1 MGRNTGD
8 SMSGHLQFSFASLV
22 LIAGLSTSPASSN
35 PFAALFNAAPAEAAP
50 ASAEDECLPRPGKS
64 TADGQHWV
72 YRLDGH
78 RKCWFQVAAGTARV
92 KKAVRHQ
99 GTKHRVAAPEEN
111 VTARRK
117 GDAIVDARAELR
129 SAPAETSQPTPPA
142 PALKVV
148 DAALVLATGAAAL
161 EPPASIAKLA
171 NEQLH
176 DHSTPS
182 QVEGQTLLTGSAG
195 CQPRGCGLP
204 VAFPIA
210 EASDDGPR
218 WTAIWFGV
226 LLMAL
231 GLVSVLSA
239 SRTLRRTL
247 LLGDGCD
254 GVGWPWRTTNSG
266 TVFQLRSNMFKRV
279 VTKPERLKA
288 VVSSPSTAAGPRRPG
303 GDGVQ
308 NQKTAHF
315 ELEKVRGNRDDRPHR
330 PRGAPATHPTLQ
342 RA

>member
-1 MGRNTGD
+1 
-8 SMSGHLQFSFASLV
+8 
-22 LIAGLSTSPASSN
+22 
-35 PFAALFNAAPAEAAP
+35 
-50 ASAEDECLPRPGKS
+50 LPRPGRS

-72 YRLDGH
+72 YRLNGH

-99 GTKHRVAAPEEN
+99 VTKQRVADPKEN

-148 DAALVLATGAAAL
+148 DAALVLTTGTAAL
-161 EPPASIAKLA
+161 EPPIAKLA
-171 NEQLH
+171 NEQLTL

-308 NQKTAHF
+308 NQKTAHSD
-315 ELEKVRGNRDDRPHR
+315 NRDDRPHR

>member
-50 ASAEDECLPRPGKS
+50 ASPEDECLPRPGKS

-78 RKCWFQVAAGTARV
+78 RKCWFQVAAGTTRV

-129 SAPAETSQPTPPA
+129 SAPAETSQPTPPE

-148 DAALVLATGAAAL
+148 DAALVLNTGTAAL
-161 EPPASIAKLA
+161 EPPIAKLA
-171 NEQLH
+171 NEQLTL

-195 CQPRGCGLP
+195 CQPRGCGLS
-204 VAFPIA
+204 VGFPIA
-210 EASDDGPR
+210 ETGDDGPGSM
-218 WTAIWFGV
+218 AIWFGV

-231 GLVSVLSA
+231 GLVAVLSA

-254 GVGWPWRTTNSG
+254 GVGRPWQTTNSG

-308 NQKTAHF
+308 NQKTAHSD
-315 ELEKVRGNRDDRPHR
+315 NRDDRPHR

>member
-1 MGRNTGD
+1 MLVPGRRGDREGEEGGSTSRHEASCRRSGGECDRAAQGGRDRGRACGVALRTGRNV
-8 SMSGHLQFSFASLV
+8 SA
-22 LIAGLSTSPASSN
+22 
-35 PFAALFNAAPAEAAP
+35 NAA
-50 ASAEDECLPRPGKS
+50 R
-64 TADGQHWV
+64 
-72 YRLDGH
+72 
-78 RKCWFQVAAGTARV
+78 
-92 KKAVRHQ
+92 
-99 GTKHRVAAPEEN
+99 
-111 VTARRK
+111 
-117 GDAIVDARAELR
+117 
-129 SAPAETSQPTPPA
+129 

-171 NEQLH
+171 NEQLLH

-210 EASDDGPR
+210 EAGDDGPR

-239 SRTLRRTL
+239 SRTIGGPCCWAMDATELVGMADDEFRNCLSTSVEYVQTG
-247 LLGDGCD
+247 GDEAGAIE
-254 GVGWPWRTTNSG
+254 S
-266 TVFQLRSNMFKRV
+266 RSF
-279 VTKPERLKA
+279 VTQHCGRP
-288 VVSSPSTAAGPRRPG
+288 GRPG

-308 NQKTAHF
+308 NQKTAHS

-330 PRGAPATHPTLQ
+330 PRGAPVTHPTLQ

>member
-50 ASAEDECLPRPGKS
+50 ASPEDECLPRPGKS

-78 RKCWFQVAAGTARV
+78 RKCWFQVAAGTTRV

-129 SAPAETSQPTPPA
+129 SAPAETSQPTPPE

-231 GLVSVLSA
+231 GLVAVLSA

-308 NQKTAHF
+308 NQKTAHSD
-315 ELEKVRGNRDDRPHR
+315 NRDDRPHR